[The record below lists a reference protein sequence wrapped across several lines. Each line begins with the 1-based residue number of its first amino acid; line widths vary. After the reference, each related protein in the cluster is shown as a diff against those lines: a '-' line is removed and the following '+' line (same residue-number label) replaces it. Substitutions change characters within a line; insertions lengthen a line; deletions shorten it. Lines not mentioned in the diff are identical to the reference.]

1 MSIIQPDLHALTK
14 KVADRQSLTE
24 DEVMSLIRAV
34 RHYQYATAY
43 LASCHAATAE
53 GLPRSA
59 SLSAMRRH
67 HSICTKAAE
76 LMEGRSPPS
85 HDRWPYSLDHEIGQC
100 NRAAQMLGGHIAAK
114 AASKLKPPPETDS
127 EEADETPQTSPS
139 P

>member
-53 GLPRSA
+53 DLPRSA

-67 HSICTKAAE
+67 HSICTTAAG
-76 LMEGRSPPS
+76 LMEGRSLLHRDYP
-85 HDRWPYSLDHEIGQC
+85 LDYEVARC
-100 NRAAQMLGGHIAAK
+100 NRAAQMLDDHLAAR
-114 AASKLKPPPETDS
+114 AASKQKPPPETDS
-127 EEADETPQTSPS
+127 EEADETPHTSPS